1 MDLSKIPTADLIQ
14 ELSKREGVEKFVAEP
29 YQPFELTVGD
39 TPYKDDGPVIIFIIQ
54 D

>member
-1 MDLSKIPTADLIQ
+1 MNLSKIPTADLIQ

-29 YQPFELTVGD
+29 YQPFEITVGD
-39 TPYKDDGPVIIFIIQ
+39 TPYSDNGPAIILIIQ